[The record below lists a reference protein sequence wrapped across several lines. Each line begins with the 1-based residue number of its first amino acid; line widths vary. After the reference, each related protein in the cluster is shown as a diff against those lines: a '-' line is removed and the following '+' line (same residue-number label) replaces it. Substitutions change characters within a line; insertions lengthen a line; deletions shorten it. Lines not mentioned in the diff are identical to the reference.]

1 MPGICY
7 RYVLGSLHGIFAWLL
22 IFLYYTYYLHC
33 DVVVVH
39 SMLLNELKLLLQK
52 HVRQFVRHFA
62 IGVLLM

>member
-1 MPGICY
+1 MTIN
-7 RYVLGSLHGIFAWLL
+7 
-22 IFLYYTYYLHC
+22 FLYYTYYLHC

-39 SMLLNELKLLLQK
+39 SMLLNELKLLLHK